1 MVGEDAVYQALHTV
15 IEPGLAETIVDLG
28 LTYRVRLQAPG
39 RVRVELTL
47 PTPQYP
53 HSAEIVE
60 YVQQAVQALPEVTQ
74 VEVRLVWDPPWTP
87 YRMAGHIKAA
97 LGLPEQEPL
106 DPIQPPG
113 QTDTARRGWLDRLF
127 GR

>member
-1 MVGEDAVYQALHTV
+1 MVSEDAVNQALGNV
-15 IEPGLAETIVDLG
+15 IEPGLAETVVDLG
-28 LTYRVRLQAPG
+28 LIYRVRLQSPG
-39 RVRVELTL
+39 RVRVDMTL

-53 HSAEIVE
+53 HSAQIVE
-60 YVQQAVQALPEVTQ
+60 CVQQAVQALPEVTQ

-87 YRMAGHIKAA
+87 YRLAGPLKAV
-97 LGLPEQEPL
+97 LGLPEQEPT

-113 QTDTARRGWLDRLF
+113 QTNTGRHGWLSRLF

>member
-1 MVGEDAVYQALHTV
+1 MVSEESVYQALGTV
-15 IEPGLAETIVDLG
+15 IEPGLAETVVDLG
-28 LTYRVRLQAPG
+28 LIYRVRLQSPG
-39 RVRVELTL
+39 RVRVEMAL
-47 PTPQYP
+47 PTAQYP

-60 YVQQAVQALPEVTQ
+60 LVQQAVQALPEVTQ

-87 YRMAGHIKAA
+87 YRLAGPLKVA
-97 LGLPEQEPL
+97 LGLPEQEPT

-113 QTDTARRGWLDRLF
+113 QTDTARRGRLRRLF